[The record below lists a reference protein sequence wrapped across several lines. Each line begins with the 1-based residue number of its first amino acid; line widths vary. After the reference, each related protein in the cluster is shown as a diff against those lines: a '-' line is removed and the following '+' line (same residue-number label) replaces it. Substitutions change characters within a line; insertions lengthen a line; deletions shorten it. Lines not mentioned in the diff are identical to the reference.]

1 MERLT
6 GLDDF
11 FLSMETPTS
20 HMHVAGLAVYDPSE
34 VEGGLTLDRAIEA
47 FDARMHLAPP
57 FRRKLAPVPF
67 GLHHP
72 LWVEDG
78 SFNIRNHV
86 RRIAVPAPGGEAE
99 LAELVAHLVAVPLD
113 RSRPLWEMW
122 LIEGLEDGRVAILTK
137 VHHAAIDGAAG
148 NQITVAVLDVEPDP
162 GPPPPADPPWRPDR
176 TPSEAELLAYA
187 ATSLSRQPLK
197 LFKAARRTVES
208 VLGTR
213 RMPFDRRVA
222 PRSPLTAPR
231 TSLNR
236 PLTGARDYA
245 HTTLS
250 LSRVKALKDAYGVK
264 VNDVVLALCGG
275 ALRSYFDGL
284 DEQVDGPLVAMV
296 PVSVRTDDQRG
307 GEGNHVS
314 QMRVSLATDVDDP
327 AERIHA
333 ICAGTQQAKARHA
346 VGADNLQN
354 WAEFAA
360 PAVAGAAARIYSR
373 LHAAS
378 LHAPIFNVTISN
390 VPGPPFPLYTAGAKL
405 EHHYPVGPIFDGGGL
420 NMTVMSYLDHLDF
433 GLLACPDVVDDVR
446 VIADGLHA
454 ALAELEVAAGI
465 EPPPEPVVD
474 LAGAQAEAEVLSRL
488 NELEDLLDH
497 DVFAEQDLLEEP
509 SPDAVAEPAPEFVD
523 LEAMAEGEEGDE
535 PVPVGE
541 SIDVATF
548 SGSAASAGSADVGP
562 SPRLAPRPPGPEVI
576 EAGPDLGDGEAGRAG
591 AGARP
596 TFLGTVDLGRAD
608 PAF

>member
-1 MERLT
+1 VERLT

-34 VEGGLTLDRAIEA
+34 IEGGLTLDRAIET

-57 FRRKLAPVPF
+57 FRRKLAPIPF

-86 RRIAVPAPGGEAE
+86 RRIAVPSPGGDAE
-99 LAELVAHLVAVPLD
+99 LSELVAHLVSVPLD

-148 NQITVAVLDVEPDP
+148 NQIIVAILDLESEP
-162 GPPPPADPPWRPDR
+162 GPLPPADPPWRPDR
-176 TPSEAELLAYA
+176 EPNDVELLAYA
-187 ATSLSRQPLK
+187 ANSLARQPLK
-197 LFKAARRTVES
+197 LFKAARRSVES
-208 VLGTR
+208 VVGTR
-213 RMPFDRRVA
+213 RLPFDRDVA

-236 PLTGARDYA
+236 SLTAARDYA

-250 LSRVKALKDAYGVK
+250 LARVKAVKDAYGVK
-264 VNDVVLALCGG
+264 VNDVVLALCAG
-275 ALRSYFDGL
+275 ALRGYFEGL
-284 DEQVDGPLVAMV
+284 GEEVEGPLVAMV
-296 PVSVRTDDQRG
+296 PVSVRTDDQKG
-307 GEGNHVS
+307 GEGNQVS
-314 QMRVSLATDVDDP
+314 QMRVSLATDVDEP
-327 AERIHA
+327 AERMEA
-333 ICAGTQQAKARHA
+333 IAAGTVQAKARHA
-346 VGADNLQN
+346 IGADNLQN

-373 LHAAS
+373 FNAAS
-378 LHAPIFNVTISN
+378 LHSPIFNVTISN
-390 VPGPPFPLYTAGAKL
+390 VPGPPFPLYTAGARL
-405 EHHYPVGPIFDGGGL
+405 EHNYPVGPIFDGGGL

-446 VIADGLHA
+446 VIADGLHT
-454 ALAELEVAAGI
+454 ALAELEAAAGI
-465 EPPPEPVVD
+465 EPPPEPASELD
-474 LAGAQAEAEVLSRL
+474 EALAIYAEGETRAHLE
-488 NELEDLLDH
+488 ELEGLLDH
-497 DVFAEQDLLEEP
+497 DVFADQELLEEP
-509 SPDAVAEPAPEFVD
+509 APDAVPQPLPVFAAIDADPLD
-523 LEAMAEGEEGDE
+523 DD

-541 SIDVATF
+541 SID
-548 SGSAASAGSADVGP
+548 ASAFTAVYSTPDSA
-562 SPRLAPRPPGPEVI
+562 PRPAPRPPGPEEVVDVDLD
-576 EAGPDLGDGEAGRAG
+576 APSGLPPGPS
-591 AGARP
+591 
-596 TFLGTVDLGRAD
+596 FLGSVDLGRTD